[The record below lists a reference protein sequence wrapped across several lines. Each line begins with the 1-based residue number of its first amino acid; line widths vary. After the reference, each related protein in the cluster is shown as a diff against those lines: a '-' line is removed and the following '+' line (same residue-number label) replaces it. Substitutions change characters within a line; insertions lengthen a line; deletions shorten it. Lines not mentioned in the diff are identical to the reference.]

1 VAWLEIDN
9 LQKIFPR
16 GAVALESVS
25 LSVDKGEFFTIVGPT
40 NAGKSTLLKLVG
52 GVERADRGRI
62 WLAGCDVTWLQPR
75 HRKVSLLFQSIA
87 LFPNRTGFEN
97 LAFPM
102 KVAGVSADVIQWRVH
117 EVADILKISHV
128 LDRLPRTFS
137 GGEQQRVAIGRAIVH
152 ECDLLMLDEPLTNLD
167 ARIRVALRLEFK
179 KMHRQT
185 GQTLLYVTHDQVEA
199 MSMSDRIGVLNRG
212 RFEQIGTPDEI
223 YRRPISEFV
232 ARFVGTPPMNILD
245 CTILESDGQLKACG
259 EGFEASIHG
268 RPKIDGKRLSKAA
281 IGIRPE
287 NITASFSREDNAQ
300 NRAQVLWVERLGP
313 FHILDVQLGRQVL
326 KIRTRADHP
335 VNREGPIWCGLE
347 VHAEHIL
354 DRTTGLFV
362 KTIAGATF
370 NREEAKCV

>member
-1 VAWLEIDN
+1 MAWLEINN
-9 LQKIFPR
+9 LQKTFPG
-16 GAVALESVS
+16 GAVALETVS

-62 WLAGCDVTWLQPR
+62 WLAGCDVTWQQPR
-75 HRKVSLLFQSIA
+75 RRKVSLLFQNIA

-102 KVAGVSADVIQWRVH
+102 RVAGVSADIIQWRVH

-179 KMHRQT
+179 KLHQQT

-212 RFEQIGTPDEI
+212 RFEQIGTPEEI
-223 YRRPISEFV
+223 YRRPVSEFV
-232 ARFVGTPPMNILD
+232 ARFVGAPPMNILD
-245 CTILESDGQLKACG
+245 CTIMESDGQLKAQG
-259 EGFEASIHG
+259 EGFEATIHG
-268 RPKIDGKRLSKAA
+268 HPKIDGTLLSRAA
-281 IGIRPE
+281 VGIRPE
-287 NITASFSREDNAQ
+287 TIRVSFNPDDNLP
-300 NRAQVLWVERLGP
+300 NRAHVLWVERLGP
-313 FHILDVQLGRQVL
+313 FHILDVRLGRQVL
-326 KIRTRADHP
+326 KVRTRADHP
-335 VNREGPIWCGLE
+335 VNVEGPIWCGLE
-347 VHAEHIL
+347 AKAEHIL
-354 DRTTGLFV
+354 DRNTGLFV
-362 KTIAGATF
+362 KTTAGAIF